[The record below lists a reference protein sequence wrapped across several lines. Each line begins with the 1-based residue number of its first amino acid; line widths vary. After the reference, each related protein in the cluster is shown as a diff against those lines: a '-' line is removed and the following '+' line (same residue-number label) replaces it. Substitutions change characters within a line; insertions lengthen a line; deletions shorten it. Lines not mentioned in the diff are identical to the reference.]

1 MINWLLSII
10 CIVLLVLIVHR
21 LLGAMHWF
29 DNLQTAL
36 NDPKLAEPSILTDA
50 GLKTSS
56 LLSSPPTLL
65 NSDHPTTTSLT
76 PADTDD
82 AKPLYIAS
90 LRGTRFHR
98 EDCSSV
104 KRIQEANRQYFH
116 RRDEAVESGY
126 EPCNICNP

>member
-1 MINWLLSII
+1 MINWILSII
-10 CIVLLVLIVHR
+10 CVVLLVMIVHR
-21 LLGAMHWF
+21 LLGAMHLF
-29 DNLQTAL
+29 YNLQTAL
-36 NDPKLAEPSILTDA
+36 NDRELAEPLIPTDA
-50 GLKTSS
+50 MLETSS
-56 LLSSPPTLL
+56 LLSSHSTELT
-65 NSDHPTTTSLT
+65 SDHPTTISLA
-76 PADTDD
+76 PADEDD

-90 LRGTRFHR
+90 RRGTRFHR